1 MEKNIIPHAYH
12 ISIDDRRKQN
22 QHNSFLI
29 WFTGLSGSGKS
40 TIANAVEQELF
51 KRGVI
56 TYTLDGDNIRK
67 GINNDL
73 TFTPED
79 RTENI
84 RRIAEIASLMIDA
97 GIVVL
102 AAFVSPYK
110 KDREN
115 IKTIVKDVNFVEVF
129 IETSIEECE
138 RRDVKGLYKKAR
150 EGKIKNMTGISAP
163 YEAPENPDIKIKTES
178 LTVDESTK
186 IIVDYLETK
195 LKLKNE

>member
-1 MEKNIIPHAYH
+1 MKENIIPHNYQV
-12 ISIDDRRKQN
+12 SKNDRQKQN
-22 QHNSFLI
+22 KHNSFLI

-40 TIANAVEQELF
+40 TIANALELELF
-51 KRGVI
+51 KIGVK

-73 TFTPED
+73 SFSPEH

-84 RRIAEIASLMIDA
+84 RRIAEIANLMIDA
-97 GIVVL
+97 GLVVL

-115 IKTIVKDVNFVEVF
+115 IKSIVKDVNFVEVY
-129 IETSIEECE
+129 INTSIEECE

-150 EGKIKNMTGISAP
+150 AGEIKNMTGISAP
-163 YEAPENPDIKIKTES
+163 YEAPEHPDIEIKTEN
-178 LTVDESTK
+178 ESIEVSVKK
-186 IIVDYLETK
+186 IIDKIKPK
-195 LKLKNE
+195 LKLNHE